1 MFSDETQLY
10 QMKTDCIPKW
20 VSQEEAYRLEYVDQH
35 DRNARIN
42 VMFCGYLTYS
52 EVGSQVLIYR
62 NINSEKYIETLD
74 KIIWAVIAKH
84 SPFIYLE

>member
-20 VSQEEAYRLEYVDQH
+20 VSQEKAYRLEYVDQH

-52 EVGSQVLIYR
+52 ESRVKST
-62 NINSEKYIETLD
+62 NIKKYELRE
-74 KIIWAVIAKH
+74 V
-84 SPFIYLE
+84 